1 MIGVRI
7 RTMPKR
13 AVLDPQGEAVVR
25 GLRML
30 GHDVVRDA
38 RVGRVVE
45 LVLDLDDEADAL
57 AAAERMCADLLVND
71 VVEYG
76 EVELV
81 DASAIVVGV
90 GAGASA

>member
-25 GLRML
+25 GLRAL

-45 LVLDLDDEADAL
+45 LVLDVEDEAAAL

-81 DASAIVVGV
+81 DAANIVV
-90 GAGASA
+90 GAGA

>member
-25 GLRML
+25 GLRAL
-30 GHDVVRDA
+30 GHDVVHDA

-45 LVLDLDDEADAL
+45 LVVDVDDEAA
-57 AAAERMCADLLVND
+57 AREAAEHMCTELLVND

-76 EVELV
+76 EIEII
-81 DASAIVVGV
+81 DASSVVV
-90 GAGASA
+90 GAGA

>member
-25 GLRML
+25 GLRAL

-45 LVLDLDDEADAL
+45 LVLDTDDEAVAR
-57 AAAERMCADLLVND
+57 AAAERMCAELLVND

-81 DASAIVVGV
+81 EAAGIVVG
-90 GAGASA
+90 ASS

>member
-25 GLRML
+25 GLRAL

-45 LVLDLDDEADAL
+45 LVLDVGDEEAARE
-57 AAAERMCADLLVND
+57 AAERMCAELLVND

-76 EVELV
+76 QVELV
-81 DASAIVVGV
+81 DASSVVVRV
-90 GAGASA
+90 GAGA

>member
-25 GLRML
+25 GLRAL
-30 GHDVVRDA
+30 GHDAVRDA

-45 LVLDLDDEADAL
+45 FVLDVDDEV
-57 AAAERMCADLLVND
+57 AARELAERMCAELLVND

-81 DASAIVVGV
+81 DAGSVVA
-90 GAGASA
+90 GAGA

>member
-25 GLRML
+25 GLRAL

-45 LVLDLDDEADAL
+45 LVLGVEDEQVARE
-57 AAAERMCADLLVND
+57 AAERMCRELLVND

-81 DASAIVVGV
+81 DAAQVAI
-90 GAGASA
+90 GAGAHA

>member
-25 GLRML
+25 GLRAL
-30 GHDVVRDA
+30 GHDVVQDA

-45 LVLDLDDEADAL
+45 LVLDVEDEV
-57 AAAERMCADLLVND
+57 AARAEAERMCAELLVND
-71 VVEYG
+71 VIEYG
-76 EVELV
+76 EIE
-81 DASAIVVGV
+81 V
-90 GAGASA
+90 GA

>member
-1 MIGVRI
+1 
-7 RTMPKR
+7 MPKR

-25 GLRML
+25 GLRAL

-45 LVLDLDDEADAL
+45 LVLDVDDEAA
-57 AAAERMCADLLVND
+57 AREAAERMCRELLVND

-81 DASAIVVGV
+81 DAADIVVGA